1 MQGERRKAVLL
12 FFIEDMNIS
21 LFTIINRGE
30 ARIEKFDGSLAGT
43 YQAQFFSMI
52 IRILNIQA
60 VVKLGDVIIRTL
72 PNGMDE
78 RSLVTDVKFSQQI
91 FPELPSHYRIKF
103 IREDTLKMQ
112 QKIQPASFNI
122 NNSQVQLG
130 DHNTQNIINAIQ
142 DLKNKIDTAAATP
155 EEKAEAKGW
164 LAKALSH
171 PLITSILGGLS
182 GGLVG

>member
-1 MQGERRKAVLL
+1 MSWV
-12 FFIEDMNIS
+12 
-21 LFTIINRGE
+21 TITSINQGE
-30 ARIEKFDGSLAGT
+30 ARIEKSDGSLAGT
-43 YQAQFFSMI
+43 YQAQFFSTT

-60 VVKLGDVIIRTL
+60 VVKPGDVIIRTL

-78 RSLVTDVKFSQQI
+78 RSLVTDVKFYQQK
-91 FPELPSHYRIKF
+91 FPQLPSHYRIKF

-122 NNSQVQLG
+122 NNSQVQIG

-142 DLKNKIDTAAATP
+142 DLQNKIDAAAATP
-155 EEKAEAKGW
+155 EEKAQAKG
-164 LAKALSH
+164 LLSQFLNH
-171 PLITSILGGLS
+171 PVIVSILGGLS